1 MMKPYLIGTAVALLA
16 VYSPV
21 QSADCKYEINSV
33 DKFTKVKTLQTR
45 WANLD
50 PWTEIIGS
58 NSHLVAGISAIL
70 QDDSRFLGLR
80 LVRHQTS
87 SYQPRAYELED
98 VIVVPEGARL
108 LVLMADD
115 TVVELPALYEVRADA
130 QYSVAYGDEPEFA
143 IKTVAQIQFAL
154 DESTTEA
161 LMNQKAKRIRVEAKP
176 RNYDVIIHKALREN
190 FQWVLGCI
198 Q

>member
-1 MMKPYLIGTAVALLA
+1 MKPYSIVIAMVLLA
-16 VYSPV
+16 VYSPA
-21 QSADCKYEINSV
+21 QSANCKYEINSV

-50 PWTEIIGS
+50 PWTEIVGS
-58 NSHLVAGISAIL
+58 SSHLVAGVSARL
-70 QDDSRFLGLR
+70 QEDSRFLGLR

-87 SYQPRAYELED
+87 GYRPRAYELED

-130 QYSVAYGDEPEFA
+130 QYSAAYGDATEFE
-143 IKTVAQIQFAL
+143 IKTVAEINYAL
-154 DESTTEA
+154 DESIIGA
-161 LMNQKAKRIRVEAKP
+161 LMSQKAMRIRVEAES

-190 FQWVLGCI
+190 FQWALGCI